1 MVLGCEI
8 DFKDNP
14 FGIYYAGQVISGSV
28 SLNADK
34 EKLVKCKFVKLYNN
48 KS

>member
-1 MVLGCEI
+1 MVLNCVI

-28 SLNADK
+28 SLNSDE
-34 EKLVKCKFVKLYNN
+34 EKLVNGKLVKLP
-48 KS
+48 